1 MNQGARHGGNLLGI
15 NSGQFATGWVFSA
28 LRIRKKREILMSG
41 GNEKGAEEVAPFGEE
56 GDNGKN

>member
-1 MNQGARHGGNLLGI
+1 MAGNLLRI

-28 LRIRKKREILMSG
+28 LRIRKKREILSG

>member
-1 MNQGARHGGNLLGI
+1 LGVQRIADSQKAGNM
-15 NSGQFATGWVFSA
+15 
-28 LRIRKKREILMSG
+28 MSG